1 MLFVILSILSVVGMY
16 SQTFDTTTE
25 PSAADSAA
33 YVPREREPDTTA
45 LYQGINLKLDIG
57 GTALEAA
64 VTQGR
69 MLSFEMAMNVNLKNR
84 YLPTLE
90 LGYAGGR
97 GFADGGTHY
106 GQGGFAK
113 VGLDLSALKKS
124 GKWNMLLVG
133 LRLGTAV
140 QGYQLNDVLV
150 VDPFWQ
156 DVSVKQVPWSVGA
169 DVWGEVVV
177 GVQVQ
182 IYKRFHMGW
191 YARFKMLFTKQ
202 ENGKFSPYYIP
213 GYGYRQETNFGFNY
227 YLGFAI

>member
-1 MLFVILSILSVVGMY
+1 MLLSVASLY
-16 SQTFDTTTE
+16 SQTINTTTE
-25 PSAADSAA
+25 PTAADTAA

-45 LYQGINLKLDIG
+45 LYQGINLKLDVG
-57 GTALEAA
+57 AAALEAA
-64 VTQGR
+64 ITQGR
-69 MLSFEMAMNVNLKNR
+69 VLSFELGMNVNLKNR

-90 LGYAGGR
+90 LGYAGGKA
-97 GFADGGTHY
+97 FADGGGYY

-150 VDPFWQ
+150 PDSYWQ
-156 DVSVKQVPWSVGA
+156 ETVVTQVPWRVGA

-191 YARFKMLFTKQ
+191 YARFKILFTKQ
-202 ENGKFSPYYIP
+202 ENGNFSPYYIP
-213 GYGYRQETNFGFNY
+213 GYGYRQETNFGLNY
-227 YLGFAI
+227 YLGFAL